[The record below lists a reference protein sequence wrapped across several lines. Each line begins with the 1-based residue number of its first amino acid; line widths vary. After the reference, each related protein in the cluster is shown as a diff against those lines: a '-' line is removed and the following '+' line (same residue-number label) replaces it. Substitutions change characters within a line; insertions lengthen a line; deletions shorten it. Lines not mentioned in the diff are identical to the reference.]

1 MIINQML
8 ILTLTILYLQE
19 CDILKQ
25 VDKVIL
31 YLYVLCIHIVM
42 LFLVKHL
49 IVFVYFELHSN
60 KEINPNDIVDN
71 RTDCEGQF
79 NDEFIKEDEL
89 DNLW

>member
-1 MIINQML
+1 MKLHIKTNSKRRYYIRNYSGNSLL
-8 ILTLTILYLQE
+8 IYDGVNTHIAKAPYWQGTI
-19 CDILKQ
+19 
-25 VDKVIL
+25 
-31 YLYVLCIHIVM
+31 
-42 LFLVKHL
+42 
-49 IVFVYFELHSN
+49 VYFELHSN

>member
-1 MIINQML
+1 MNVDNLIHRYFKGNQLSPTII
-8 ILTLTILYLQE
+8 
-19 CDILKQ
+19 
-25 VDKVIL
+25 
-31 YLYVLCIHIVM
+31 
-42 LFLVKHL
+42 
-49 IVFVYFELHSN
+49 VYFELHSN